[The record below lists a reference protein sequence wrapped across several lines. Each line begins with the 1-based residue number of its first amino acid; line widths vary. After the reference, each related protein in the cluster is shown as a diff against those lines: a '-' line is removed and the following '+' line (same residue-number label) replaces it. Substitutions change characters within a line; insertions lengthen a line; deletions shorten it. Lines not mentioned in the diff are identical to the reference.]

1 MLVGWVGTRP
11 AKAPGSGDHPWCVY
25 DSIMWC
31 TRSKVKPR
39 PASFLYLS
47 FHHHTDTH
55 TPTLART
62 HARTFPSCPCRESY
76 GPTARFT
83 RKAALYFTQSLA
95 RALQTPATSEKH
107 GSEDTTARQLVNQP
121 AEQRET
127 REHERDR
134 VKDGGRFPLPASTL
148 FSLSPAR
155 PRARVCVCVCARAGF
170 PRPSVACRCVE
181 EDVRARG
188 RKKKRAGAGC
198 SGFECR

>member
-1 MLVGWVGTRP
+1 MFTIQLCGARGQRSNHDLPRFCTSLSTTTR
-11 AKAPGSGDHPWCVY
+11 
-25 DSIMWC
+25 
-31 TRSKVKPR
+31 T
-39 PASFLYLS
+39 L
-47 FHHHTDTH
+47 TH
-55 TPTLART
+55 SHSHART
-62 HARTFPSCPCRESY
+62 HTRTSPSCPCRESY

-155 PRARVCVCVCARAGF
+155 ARVYVCA
-170 PRPSVACRCVE
+170 C
-181 EDVRARG
+181 VRAQAFRG
-188 RKKKRAGAGC
+188 RVWRVDAWRRTCERGEGRRKEPGRDAAGLNAGDQQRGT
-198 SGFECR
+198 S